1 MYVTALQTRRLS
13 KVLELL
19 TQAKGEDGDAGCLRQ
34 RLVEP
39 VAELMNADY
48 VASLIWDARSAR
60 FGCGVCS
67 RADES
72 HLRAYETEYQFTDPI
87 AQRLHP
93 LRYPTLVTQVIPQR
107 ELVKTE
113 FFDRFLDTK
122 AMYWGV
128 NLYAHNGQRDVGD
141 LRIWRAKGK
150 NNFDAHELDMLRLI
164 YPSLVN
170 ALTLHGTAPTST
182 ASDLSGSQAQPILQL
197 QQRHGLSPREAQ
209 VCMLVAQGHADKEIA
224 KLAGMGFA
232 TVRTH
237 LGNALRKTGCAHRKA
252 LIALVCTH
260 HTSLFAVDSN
270 KRQQRVW

>member
-1 MYVTALQTRRLS
+1 MYVNALQARRLS
-13 KVLELL
+13 KVLEIL
-19 TQAKGEDGDAGCLRQ
+19 TQAKSEDDDGRCLRQ

-39 VAELMNADY
+39 IAELMNADY
-48 VASLIWDARSAR
+48 VASLVWDARSAR
-60 FGCGVCS
+60 FGHGVCS
-67 RADES
+67 RADEG
-72 HLRAYETEYQFTDPI
+72 HLRAYENQFQFTDPI

-107 ELVKTE
+107 ELVKSE

-170 ALTLHGTAPTST
+170 ALTAHSPALAQTAGTWP
-182 ASDLSGSQAQPILQL
+182 ASKAQQIRQL

-209 VCMLVAQGHADKEIA
+209 VAMLVAQGHADKEIA
-224 KLAGMGFA
+224 KLADMGFA

-260 HTSLFAVDSN
+260 KLP
-270 KRQQRVW
+270 

>member
-1 MYVTALQTRRLS
+1 MYVTAQQTRRLS
-13 KVLELL
+13 KVLEIL
-19 TQAKGEDGDAGCLRQ
+19 TEPQGADANANANASCLRQ

-39 VAELMNADY
+39 IAELMNADY
-48 VASLIWDARSAR
+48 VASLLWDARSAR
-60 FGCGVCS
+60 FGHGVCS

-107 ELVKTE
+107 DLVKSE

-128 NLYAHNGQRDVGD
+128 NLYAHNGHRDVGD

-170 ALTLHGTAPTST
+170 ALARSSPATQIEVTTPP
-182 ASDLSGSQAQPILQL
+182 LSMPQL

-209 VCMLVAQGHADKEIA
+209 VAMLVAQGHADKEIA
-224 KLAGMGFA
+224 KLADMGFA

-252 LIALVCTH
+252 LIALFCT
-260 HTSLFAVDSN
+260 
-270 KRQQRVW
+270 QQVSSPSKSQQSVW

>member
-1 MYVTALQTRRLS
+1 MYVNALQTHRLS
-13 KVLELL
+13 KVLEIL
-19 TQAKGEDGDAGCLRQ
+19 TRSQGAGEDASCLRQ

-39 VAELMNADY
+39 IAELMNADY
-48 VASLIWDARSAR
+48 VASLVWDAGSAR
-60 FGCGVCS
+60 FGHGVCS
-67 RADES
+67 RADEG
-72 HLRAYETEYQFTDPI
+72 HLRAYESQFQFTDPI

-107 ELVKTE
+107 ELVKSE

-128 NLYAHNGQRDVGD
+128 NLYAHDGQRDLGD
-141 LRIWRAKGK
+141 LRIWRARNKS
-150 NNFDAHELDMLRLI
+150 NFDAHELGMLRLI

-170 ALTLHGTAPTST
+170 ALASVNAAPTGVGRHTT
-182 ASDLSGSQAQPILQL
+182 ALRERQL

-209 VCMLVAQGHADKEIA
+209 VAALVAQGHADKEIA
-224 KLAGMGFA
+224 KLAHIGFA

-252 LIALVCTH
+252 LIALICTPPM
-260 HTSLFAVDSN
+260 L
-270 KRQQRVW
+270 